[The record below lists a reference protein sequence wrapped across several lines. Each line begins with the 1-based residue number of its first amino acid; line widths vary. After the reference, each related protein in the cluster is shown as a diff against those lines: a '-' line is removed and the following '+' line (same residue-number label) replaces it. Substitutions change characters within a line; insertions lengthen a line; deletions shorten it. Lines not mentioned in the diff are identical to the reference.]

1 MLHPFL
7 PPHLISSDRWSEYEK
22 QIFVFQDKAK
32 FWICC
37 WSCQDVGR
45 WPEIEQQWGQWWRTG
60 LCQECLTKH
69 ITRKV
74 ISKAKKMA
82 VHTQYFSH
90 VFFLWVKYTHFYI
103 SKKMSEKHLAH
114 DVFLALPCANSNN
127 SEIAEQ
133 SRDDSSSHSGSE
145 SSSGSDSESESSTTD
160 SETNE
165 HPRPASPEVM
175 NQQSTFY
182 FPFLHHCWL
191 LSLPS
196 LPL

>member
-1 MLHPFL
+1 MTSQRKCFIPFYHLTWYLQIGDRNTKNRFSCSKTKLNLNLLLIMSGCWKMTWNWAAVRTVMANRTL
-7 PPHLISSDRWSEYEK
+7 PRMPHETHHKEGNFK
-22 QIFVFQDKAK
+22 
-32 FWICC
+32 
-37 WSCQDVGR
+37 G
-45 WPEIEQQWGQWWRTG
+45 
-60 LCQECLTKH
+60 
-69 ITRKV
+69 
-74 ISKAKKMA
+74 KKMA
-82 VHTQYFSH
+82 VHT
-90 VFFLWVKYTHFYI
+90 LRVKYTHFYI

-182 FPFLHHCWL
+182 FPFLHHYWL